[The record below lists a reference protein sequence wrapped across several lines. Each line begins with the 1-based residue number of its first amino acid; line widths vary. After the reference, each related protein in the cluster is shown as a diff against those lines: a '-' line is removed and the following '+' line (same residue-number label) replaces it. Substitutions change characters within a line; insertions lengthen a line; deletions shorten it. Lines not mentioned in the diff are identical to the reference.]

1 MVTVRLHSAMRNL
14 VGGSPRV
21 EVQGATV
28 REALEHLAG
37 RHEDLARRLFDRD
50 GGIRRFVNVFVE
62 DEDIRH
68 RDGLDTEVEDGQ
80 TISVLP
86 AVAGGG

>member
-14 VGGSPRV
+14 AGGSPRV
-21 EVQGATV
+21 AVQGGTV
-28 REALEHLAG
+28 REALEHLAA
-37 RHEDLARRLFDRD
+37 RHEDLARRLFDED

-68 RDGLDTEVEDGQ
+68 RDGLDTEVKDGQ
-80 TISVLP
+80 IISVLP
-86 AVAGGG
+86 SVAGG